1 MRNLADPVT
10 LVRSPI
16 LTNGM
21 SLVSVNGS
29 RPGEAHQ
36 RREFGNRTGRDA
48 PDGFG
53 DRLDV
58 FGRRAAAAA
67 DDVDQAVAREARD
80 QAGHLVRR
88 FVVAAE
94 FVGQAGVGICRDE
107 RLRDA
112 SDFLEVFAHGRRAQ
126 RAIEADRERPR
137 MAHRMPERG
146 WRLPGKGAA
155 GTIGDR
161 ARYHHGKPPAERVE
175 HPIAGEDRRLGVER
189 VENRLDQN
197 DVGAAVDEAFDL
209 LGIGVAQ
216 FVESDRAEAGIVH
229 VGRKRGGAIGRAER
243 ARDEARLAVE
253 TFSLQ
258 RRATREARAVAVEL
272 IDHLLHAVIGLGD
285 ACGGK
290 RIGLQDVRARHRI
303 SEQNILDCPR
313 LRQGQQIVVA
323 LEMAFTV
330 DETLAAEVT
339 LVEREV
345 LNLGSHRP
353 VEDENALARRRP
365 KSRRTVTFA
374 NEILCRSDF
383 GVQDHVILACFS
395 MPHNHIKISLCNCKS
410 ERSELSPSAANRG
423 RMRRRT
429 PARSQFN

>member
-1 MRNLADPVT
+1 
-10 LVRSPI
+10 
-16 LTNGM
+16 M

-58 FGRRAAAAA
+58 FRRRTAAAA

-94 FVGQAGVGICRDE
+94 FVGKAGVGICRDE

-112 SDFLEVFAHGRRAQ
+112 GDFLEVFAHGRSAQ

-243 ARDEARLAVE
+243 ARDEAGLAVE

-323 LEMAFTV
+323 LEMALTF